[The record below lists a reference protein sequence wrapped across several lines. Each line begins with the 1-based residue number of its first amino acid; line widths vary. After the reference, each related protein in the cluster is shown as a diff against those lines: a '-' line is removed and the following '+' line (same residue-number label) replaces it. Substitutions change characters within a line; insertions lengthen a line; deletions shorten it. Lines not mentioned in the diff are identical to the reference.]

1 MSDAS
6 LSPMWRQIALMRD
19 RFDAVEQEMASPGVA
34 TDRVRLLLLTR
45 ERSQLE
51 PLIELLTRYH
61 KTQDDMAQAEEVS
74 RGSGEAE
81 IEEMARAEFEELRV
95 AMSALEEEAKR
106 ALLPKDP
113 NDDRNVLIEIRAG
126 AGGDEAGLWAGDLL
140 RAYTRYAEGR
150 HWAPDIV
157 SANAKPGGG
166 VKEVILQVTGEGA
179 FSRFKYESGV
189 HRVQRVPETEAQGRI
204 HTSTATVAVLPEA
217 EAVDVEIAE
226 SDVRMD
232 RFHSGGA
239 GGQNVN
245 KVETGVRLT
254 HEPTGIVV
262 TCTDE
267 RSQLKNRL
275 KAMSVL
281 RARLYD
287 MQMREAVQERS
298 DQRRSQVGTGD
309 RSEKIRTYNFPENR
323 VTDHRIGLTKHNLHL
338 VMEGDIDALI
348 DAVATAEEA
357 KALESVSREAAVA
370 ESAR

>member
-1 MSDAS
+1 
-6 LSPMWRQIALMRD
+6 MWQQIASMRN
-19 RFDAVEQEMASPGVA
+19 RFDAIEQEMARPEVA
-34 TDRVRLLLLTR
+34 MNVAQMRTLAK

-51 PLIELLTRYH
+51 PLVGMLADFRKTR
-61 KTQDDMAQAEEVS
+61 DEIGQAEEVA
-74 RGSGEAE
+74 RGDDAE
-81 IEEMARAEFEELRV
+81 LEEMAREELGELQTHL
-95 AMSALEEEAKR
+95 AELEDAAKR

-113 NDDRNVLIEIRAG
+113 NDERNVLIEIRAG
-126 AGGDEAGLWAGDLL
+126 AGGDEAGLWASDLF
-140 RAYTRYAEGR
+140 RAYSRYAEAR
-150 HWAPDIV
+150 NWKTSIV
-157 SANAKPGGG
+157 SLNEKPGGG

-189 HRVQRVPETEAQGRI
+189 HRVQRVPHTEAQGRI

-217 EAVDVEIAE
+217 EAVDIQIED
-226 SDVRMD
+226 SDIRMD

-254 HEPTGIVV
+254 HEPTGLVV

-287 MQMREAVQERS
+287 MQRQEAAQERS
-298 DQRRSQVGTGD
+298 DTRRSQVGTGD

-323 VTDHRIGLTKHNLHL
+323 VTDHRIGLTKHNLNL
-338 VMEGDIDALI
+338 VMEGQLEELI

-357 KALESVSREAAVA
+357 KALDGSAAEARA
-370 ESAR
+370 